1 MPLQQAGCAAS
12 FAPQQFGQ
20 FPQIPGPGAAIGMG
34 PMGQPGIGMGLGMG
48 MGLMDSLAGGVA
60 TRLLNRNPSCKITVA
75 RSSAKFAA
83 AGGDGV
89 IEVNASGSC
98 AWQAQTSVDWIKITS
113 GTGVSGSG
121 VVSYTVT
128 PGVGRTRSG
137 SISIVAAAGGSPT
150 KGKASQV
157 VTQAK

>member
-1 MPLQQAGCAAS
+1 
-12 FAPQQFGQ
+12 
-20 FPQIPGPGAAIGMG
+20 
-34 PMGQPGIGMGLGMG
+34 
-48 MGLMDSLAGGVA
+48 
-60 TRLLNRNPSCKITVA
+60 
-75 RSSAKFAA
+75 
-83 AGGDGV
+83 V

-137 SISIVAAAGGSPT
+137 SISIVAAAGGSPI

>member
-1 MPLQQAGCAAS
+1 
-12 FAPQQFGQ
+12 
-20 FPQIPGPGAAIGMG
+20 
-34 PMGQPGIGMGLGMG
+34 MG

-60 TRLLNRNPSCKITVA
+60 SRLLNRSPSCKIAVA
-75 RSSAKFAA
+75 RSSAKYAA
-83 AGGDGV
+83 AGGAGV

-121 VVSYTVT
+121 VVSYTVA
-128 PGVGRTRSG
+128 PGAGRTRSG

-150 KGKASQV
+150 RGKASQV
-157 VTQAK
+157 VTQSK